1 MLHVLKKGICITDRY
16 FHLYYRRNIIKLDV
30 NLEYDNLNPEKGNL
44 NSPPLSSSYVH
55 KGLQAQYPFF
65 LIWGRPLIT
74 PRPQGKRVKEFLL
87 WY

>member
-44 NSPPLSSSYVH
+44 NPEKGNLNSPPLSSSYVH

-65 LIWGRPLIT
+65 
-74 PRPQGKRVKEFLL
+74 
-87 WY
+87 